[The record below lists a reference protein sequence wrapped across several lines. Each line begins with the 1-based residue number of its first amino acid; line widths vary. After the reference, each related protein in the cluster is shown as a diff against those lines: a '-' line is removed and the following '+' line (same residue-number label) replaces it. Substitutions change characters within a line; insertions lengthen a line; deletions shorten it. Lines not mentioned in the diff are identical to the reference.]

1 MALIVLK
8 QMLRVNLITARY
20 INRHN
25 ILNSAGDFQDF
36 LATLVVFFKMKD
48 QLALI

>member
-8 QMLRVNLITARY
+8 QMLRVEPNIAHY

-25 ILNSAGDFQDF
+25 ILNSTGDFQDF
-36 LATLVVFFKMKD
+36 LMTLAVFSKMKD
-48 QLALI
+48 QPALI